1 MTAQKILLKLQ
12 VLANQIQSAAEGKI
26 QCHVECP
33 EGGEINIEQFKQIK
47 PPGRLIIN
55 TEVYPAMKRAC
66 LTLEAIHQTRLKE
79 MQARGIEHKAHMDAY
94 EKESKEGKRTRY
106 MED

>member
-1 MTAQKILLKLQ
+1 MAAQKILLKLQ
-12 VLANQIQSAAEGKI
+12 VLTNQMQSASEGKI
-26 QCHVECP
+26 KCHEERP

-66 LTLEAIHQTRLKE
+66 LTLDAIHQTRLKE
-79 MQARGIEHKAHMDAY
+79 MQARGIEHKAHMGAY
-94 EKESKEGKRTRY
+94 EKNPRAEKRT
-106 MED
+106 

>member
-1 MTAQKILLKLQ
+1 MLKLQ
-12 VLANQIQSAAEGKI
+12 VLTNQIQLAAEGKI
-26 QCHVECP
+26 KCHEECP

-66 LTLEAIHQTRLKE
+66 LTLDAIHQTRLKE
-79 MQARGIEHKAHMDAY
+79 MQARGMEHKAHMGAY
-94 EKESKEGKRTRY
+94 EKESKGGKRT
-106 MED
+106 